1 MPGIMSQHISQQGS
15 LYARSARETSIVLI
29 KLATP
34 LLFGHRRSTSLPPAF
49 AFQALAWTTCI
60 HFAQQALTTQRSQEF
75 WRKYPPTAC
84 LKTWKSDPSFHHV
97 HCQSS
102 ACRRVL
108 ALEAPARMFEEKT
121 SKKKTYTNPC
131 TNTTRTNICGDV
143 FTDAKCGN
151 RDGHMWPQSWH
162 LHVRIGMANLQRKN
176 SGIDHSRTKRAPD
189 FRIQSARVPD
199 ANKMPRDPVSSAGP
213 FLSQGNSLRTASRMS
228 PFVVASRTPGDHC

>member
-1 MPGIMSQHISQQGS
+1 M
-15 LYARSARETSIVLI
+15 
-29 KLATP
+29 
-34 LLFGHRRSTSLPPAF
+34 
-49 AFQALAWTTCI
+49 
-60 HFAQQALTTQRSQEF
+60 
-75 WRKYPPTAC
+75 
-84 LKTWKSDPSFHHV
+84 

-121 SKKKTYTNPC
+121 SKRKTYTNPPVQ
-131 TNTTRTNICGDV
+131 TVREQTFAVMFSLTPSAATETVICGRKAGT
-143 FTDAKCGN
+143 FSP
-151 RDGHMWPQSWH
+151 H
-162 LHVRIGMANLQRKN
+162 GMANLQRKN

>member
-1 MPGIMSQHISQQGS
+1 MPCLGETNIFHCPALIACGV
-15 LYARSARETSIVLI
+15 LCALHAGHNVTTHFTTGLAICKVRERNVNSLI

-34 LLFGHRRSTSLPPAF
+34 VLFGHRRSTSLPPAF

-75 WRKYPPTAC
+75 WRKYPPTAF

-121 SKKKTYTNPC
+121 SKKKPIQTPVQTLREQTFAVMFSLTPSAA
-131 TNTTRTNICGDV
+131 TETVICGRKAGT
-143 FTDAKCGN
+143 FMSAWHGQPAAEEF
-151 RDGHMWPQSWH
+151 RD
-162 LHVRIGMANLQRKN
+162 
-176 SGIDHSRTKRAPD
+176 
-189 FRIQSARVPD
+189 
-199 ANKMPRDPVSSAGP
+199 
-213 FLSQGNSLRTASRMS
+213 
-228 PFVVASRTPGDHC
+228 

>member
-1 MPGIMSQHISQQGS
+1 MPCLGETNIFHCPALIACGV
-15 LYARSARETSIVLI
+15 LCALHAGHNVATHFTTGLAICKVRERNVNSLI

-34 LLFGHRRSTSLPPAF
+34 VLFGHRRSTSLPPAF

-75 WRKYPPTAC
+75 WRKYPPTAF

-151 RDGHMWPQSWH
+151 RDGYMWPQSWH
-162 LHVRIGMANLQRKN
+162 LHVRMAWPTC
-176 SGIDHSRTKRAPD
+176 SGRIPGLTTAAPNGHPTSVSRV
-189 FRIQSARVPD
+189 RVFL
-199 ANKMPRDPVSSAGP
+199 MPTRCQEILYLPQVP
-213 FLSQGNSLRTASRMS
+213 F
-228 PFVVASRTPGDHC
+228 